1 MTHEID
7 LIVNRTEEQGA
18 ALHDPSFRLV
28 SPPPIPVSLPST
40 FAHGEQLLLIGKVRR
55 ARDRTSEQRRIRL
68 RVHQLIVNGLQVKK
82 LGRLGHN
89 NANVRYTMQLW
100 TRSDVR
106 SMPCSR
112 LGPKSSI

>member
-1 MTHEID
+1 MTHEMD

-55 ARDRTSEQRRIRL
+55 VRDRTS
-68 RVHQLIVNGLQVKK
+68 
-82 LGRLGHN
+82 
-89 NANVRYTMQLW
+89 
-100 TRSDVR
+100 
-106 SMPCSR
+106 
-112 LGPKSSI
+112 